1 MPGLA
6 ACGLSPNSILPHAP
20 WCGRPRP
27 LAGRQTADDHFEF
40 LSETSVKV
48 SSLRWIESN
57 PPSPE
62 MAVRIPT
69 FVNETFD

>member
-1 MPGLA
+1 MWIEPERDPASRALVR
-6 ACGLSPNSILPHAP
+6 NDTETQ
-20 WCGRPRP
+20 RP
-27 LAGRQTADDHFEF
+27 LAGRQTAADHFEF